1 MCIITCLACHE
12 HMHLYTVAVELF
24 PDNDVMQDNNQV
36 EGLGI
41 FIMHIYVNSLF
52 LCFVS
57 ECTDRP
63 LYSFKLHGERR
74 PTIKDDNEQTDQVVA
89 LLSCICSEG
98 SN

>member
-12 HMHLYTVAVELF
+12 HMHLYTIAVELF

-63 LYSFKLHGERR
+63 LCSFKLYGHNLDKEVR
-74 PTIKDDNEQTDQVVA
+74 DNEQTDQVVA
-89 LLSCICSEG
+89 LLSCLCSEG